1 MRRHFQGKLRA
12 MPQQTLRDLARLRWR
27 VAIALSALM
36 VVIYFGFV
44 LLVAFDK
51 PFMGTL
57 IVPGLSIGIVI
68 GALVLLA
75 TWITTL
81 FYVRWANRHVDAA
94 VVRLGEGR

>member
-1 MRRHFQGKLRA
+1 

-27 VAIALSALM
+27 IAIALSALM

-44 LLVAFDK
+44 MLVAFDK

-57 IVPGLSIGIVI
+57 IVPGLSIGIVL

-94 VVRLGEGR
+94 VVRLGTEGHVR